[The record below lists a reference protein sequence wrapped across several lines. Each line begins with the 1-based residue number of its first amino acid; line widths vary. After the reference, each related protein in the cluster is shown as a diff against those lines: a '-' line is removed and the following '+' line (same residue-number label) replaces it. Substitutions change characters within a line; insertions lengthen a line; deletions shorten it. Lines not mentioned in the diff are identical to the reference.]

1 MSITPSADKPT
12 NGRDASPAE
21 PVAQVALHL
30 RPVDHSDRAI
40 VSNVSAV
47 HAGSGMVFIDFGF
60 VEQHLIAGITRAVR
74 AGEAAATSVDG
85 RLECR
90 VAMSTADVAQLA
102 LQLQQ
107 VLASL
112 RRQPAAERTAMEA
125 GASSAGAEDRLQ

>member
-1 MSITPSADKPT
+1 MSLTPSVDKAV
-12 NGRDASPAE
+12 NGRDTSPAE

-30 RPVDHSDRAI
+30 RPIDHSDRAI

-60 VEQHLIAGITRAVR
+60 VEQHLIAEITRAVR
-74 AGEAAATSVDG
+74 AGETAATSLDG

-90 VAMSTADVAQLA
+90 VAMSATDVVQLA
-102 LQLQQ
+102 QQLQQ

-112 RRQPAAERTAMEA
+112 RRQPATDAAVTAA
-125 GASSAGAEDRLQ
+125 GPEDRLQ

>member
-1 MSITPSADKPT
+1 MSITPSADKVA
-12 NGRDASPAE
+12 NGRDGSPAE

-90 VAMSTADVAQLA
+90 VAMSVTDVVQLA
-102 LQLQQ
+102 HQLQQ
-107 VLASL
+107 VLGSL
-112 RRQPAAERTAMEA
+112 RRQSAADTAAPVA
-125 GASSAGAEDRLQ
+125 GPEDRLQ

>member
-1 MSITPSADKPT
+1 MSLTPNADKVA
-12 NGRDASPAE
+12 NVRDTSPAE

-47 HAGSGMVFIDFGF
+47 HASGGIVFIDFGF

-74 AGEAAATSVDG
+74 AGETAATSLDG

-90 VAMSTADVAQLA
+90 LAMSPTDVAQLA

-112 RRQPAAERTAMEA
+112 RRQPSADTATPAA
-125 GASSAGAEDRLQ
+125 GPEDRLQ